1 MGTNEIVGHER
12 QRLEELL
19 RNRGMQPGSYPPFT
33 IAVKGQQVKVQQL
46 FIFILLSKLFLL
58 SGIGRFASFQY
69 LQRRLI
75 PF

>member
-33 IAVKGQQVKVQQL
+33 IAVKGQQVKVLQL
-46 FIFILLSKLFLL
+46 FIFIFT
-58 SGIGRFASFQY
+58 F
-69 LQRRLI
+69 
-75 PF
+75 